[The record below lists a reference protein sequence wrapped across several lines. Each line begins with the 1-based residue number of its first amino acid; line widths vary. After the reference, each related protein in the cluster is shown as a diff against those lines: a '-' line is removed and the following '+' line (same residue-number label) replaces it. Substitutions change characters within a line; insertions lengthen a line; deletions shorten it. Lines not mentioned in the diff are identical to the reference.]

1 MEKLKIKN
9 LGFLLSLKSVII
21 KKNPALKYKM
31 EKEERKMRSRRGNQ
45 RLLIKKGFKT
55 TILILL
61 LVLAGAGFWFSYNL
75 KPVSSAAQT
84 QVFVIE
90 QGMSAS
96 KVAEELKK
104 QNIIRSAP
112 AFLQLCRWQNADSKL
127 MAGMYYLSPGMSSRE
142 ILETLLQGTEPEVVR
157 ITIPEG
163 YTVEQIVNTLV
174 NNGLGTEKEYY
185 KVMASFSAKDYAF
198 LAGIPNGKNRLEGFL
213 FPDTYFFDKNA
224 KARDVVDRF
233 LERFSRELTPETKNK
248 LEEMDLS
255 IYHWL
260 IHASIVERE
269 AQKQEERPVI
279 AGVFANRLRIGMP
292 LQSCATVQYVLGE
305 AKPVLSIEDT
315 KIDSPY
321 NTYKYPGLPPG
332 PISNPGHASLQAV
345 LYPEKTDYLYF
356 VAKQDG
362 SHAFAVTY
370 QQHLNNVAKYQ

>member
-1 MEKLKIKN
+1 
-9 LGFLLSLKSVII
+9 
-21 KKNPALKYKM
+21 
-31 EKEERKMRSRRGNQ
+31 MRSRRGNQ

>member
-1 MEKLKIKN
+1 VEKLKIKN

>member
-1 MEKLKIKN
+1 VEKLKIKN

-61 LVLAGAGFWFSYNL
+61 LVLAGAGFWLSYNL

>member
-1 MEKLKIKN
+1 MQSRSGN
-9 LGFLLSLKSVII
+9 RRLSI
-21 KKNPALKYKM
+21 KKA
-31 EKEERKMRSRRGNQ
+31 
-45 RLLIKKGFKT
+45 FKT
-55 TILILL
+55 TFLILL
-61 LVLAGAGFWFSYNL
+61 LVLAGAGFWFSHNL
-75 KPVSSAAQT
+75 KPVSSTAQT
-84 QVFVIE
+84 RVFVIE
-90 QGMSAS
+90 QGMPAS

-104 QNIIRSAP
+104 QNIIRNAQ
-112 AFLQLCRWQNADSKL
+112 AFLQLCRWQKADSKL
-127 MAGMYYLSPGMSSRE
+127 MAGMYYLSPDMSSRE

-185 KVMASFSAKDYAF
+185 KAMASFSAQDYAF
-198 LAGIPNGKNRLEGFL
+198 LKGIPNGKNRLEGFL
-213 FPDTYFFDKNA
+213 FPDTYFFDKKA
-224 KARDVVDRF
+224 KPRDVIDRF
-233 LERFSRELTPETKNK
+233 LQRFSRELTPETRNK
-248 LEEMDLS
+248 LEEMNLS
-255 IYHWL
+255 IYDWV

-305 AKPVLSIEDT
+305 VKPVLSTEDT

-370 QQHLNNVAKYQ
+370 QQHLNNIAKYQ